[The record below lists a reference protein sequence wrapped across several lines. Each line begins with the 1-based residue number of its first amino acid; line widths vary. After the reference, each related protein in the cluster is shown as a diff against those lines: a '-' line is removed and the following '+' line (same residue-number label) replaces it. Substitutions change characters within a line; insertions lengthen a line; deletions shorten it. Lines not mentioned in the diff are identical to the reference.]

1 MKGRAYPGVAKTA
14 ILEMKSEGA
23 LNKRLKG
30 IQPVIGSFLSDHDKK
45 LLTRLLREN
54 FKKHAA
60 WYAVAMIAMLI
71 VAGMTSFSAWIMR
84 DIVNSVYLKQGLH
97 VVLEIA
103 FLVAASFVIKGI
115 ATFFQAYYLSRAG
128 NSIVAEQ
135 QRKIYDRILKQGV
148 SFFQNIPSSE
158 LLVRVTYNAQAARGV
173 IDTIVTSFVRDLFSL
188 IGLVI
193 VMFTQNFLLSTISM
207 IVGPLAIYSVRL
219 VLRRV
224 RVIME
229 AELASLGEI
238 VSVVQETSLGVRVI
252 KAFSLE
258 RLMRDRMNRAVSD
271 VEMRA
276 NGIARLEAATSPI
289 METLSGLAIAIVIAV
304 SGYTVL
310 EKGGSPGDLMAFITA
325 LLLAYEPAKRLA
337 RMRVQIESG
346 MIGVRMMFEV
356 LDAPLTLVEKANAA
370 PLDHGS
376 DVKFNNVTFGYYE
389 NQPVLKDISV
399 EFEAGKMTALV
410 GPSGS
415 GKSTVVNLIMR
426 LYDPHHG
433 SVKIGEVDLRDATFS
448 SLRDKVSYVGQETF
462 LFAGTIKHNIGVGKE
477 NPTDEEVIAAA
488 KAANAHDFIMGMPEG
503 YETRLGENGLGLSGG
518 QRQRLAIA
526 RAMLRD
532 AQILVLDEATSSL
545 DSESE
550 ALVRDA
556 LERLTTGKTSIV
568 IAHRLSTINRA
579 DKIVVMDN
587 GNVVEQGSR
596 QELLAK
602 EGLYHRLHSI
612 QFDDQ
617 IA

>member
-1 MKGRAYPGVAKTA
+1 M
-14 ILEMKSEGA
+14 
-23 LNKRLKG
+23 
-30 IQPVIGSFLSDHDKK
+30 IGSFLSGDDKR
-45 LLTRLLREN
+45 LLNRLLRDN
-54 FKKHAA
+54 FKKHAG
-60 WYAVAMIAMLI
+60 WYSTAMIAMLV

-84 DIVNSVYLKQGLH
+84 DIVNSVYFKQGLH

-103 FLVAASFVIKGI
+103 FMVAASFILKGI
-115 ATFFQAYYLSRAG
+115 ATFLQSYYLSKAG

-135 QRKIYDRILKQGV
+135 QRKIYDRLLKQGV
-148 SFFQNIPSSE
+148 SFFQNLPSSE
-158 LLVRVTYNAQAARGV
+158 LLVRVTYNAQAARSV

-188 IGLVI
+188 IGLVV

-224 RVIME
+224 RKIME
-229 AELASLGEI
+229 AELASIGEI

-258 RLMRDRMNRAVSD
+258 KLMRDRMNRAVSD
-271 VEMRA
+271 VEERA

-289 METLSGLAIAIVIAV
+289 METLSGIAIAIVIAV

-337 RMRVQIESG
+337 RMRVQIEGG

-356 LDAPLTLVEKANAA
+356 LDAPISLVEKPDAVSLDPANGNVCFK
-370 PLDHGS
+370 D
-376 DVKFNNVTFGYYE
+376 VTFGYSE
-389 NQPVLKDISV
+389 SHPVLKGINV

-426 LYDPHHG
+426 LYDPQEG
-433 SVKIGEVDLRDATFS
+433 AVVIGGTNLCDATFN
-448 SLRDKVSYVGQETF
+448 SLRKKVSYVGQETF
-462 LFAGTIKHNIGVGKE
+462 LFAGTIKHNIGVGKD
-477 NPTDEEVIAAA
+477 NPTDEEIISAA
-488 KAANAHDFIMGMPEG
+488 KAANAHDFIVSLPQG

-532 AQILVLDEATSSL
+532 AEILVLDEATSSL

-556 LERLTTGKTSIV
+556 LERLTMGKTSIV
-568 IAHRLSTINRA
+568 IAHRLSTIHKA

-587 GNVVEQGSR
+587 GTVVEQGSR
-596 QELLAK
+596 QQLLARK
-602 EGLYHRLHSI
+602 GLYHRLHSI
-612 QFDDQ
+612 QFNSEV
-617 IA
+617 A